1 MYRGTNT
8 THRRLHACSMLA
20 NPSPPS
26 RRLHPLHCK
35 AAQNRDEDEGVEKK
49 VANGSNDGSV
59 EASVGERLVRKLR
72 IDSGEGKEGK
82 DGKEGKTRSD
92 ESTGNGDVRVSR
104 GIEHTNNN
112 ISSSSSGSSSKS
124 SSSKS
129 SSSCSAGGPD
139 ADEQRRSTTASMGGA
154 TGGASRFYMG
164 HGGVRKT
171 RSVRSVRSVQESAE
185 TPQVQPR
192 IARHYSSPAD
202 HGSNA
207 ANVATVKRVAPVERV
222 ERVEREVL
230 GDRSSNMLS
239 GDVSNGRGASTG
251 GGVVHAARAGPVQ
264 GVVRSGRTED
274 AWLVSGW
281 SFLFVLL
288 IVISVVLR

>member
-1 MYRGTNT
+1 
-8 THRRLHACSMLA
+8 MLA

-92 ESTGNGDVRVSR
+92 ESTGNDDVRVSR
-104 GIEHTNNN
+104 GVEHTNNN
-112 ISSSSSGSSSKS
+112 ISSSSSSSKS
-124 SSSKS
+124 L
-129 SSSCSAGGPD
+129 SSCSDGGPD

-154 TGGASRFYMG
+154 TGGASRFSMG

-251 GGVVHAARAGPVQ
+251 GGVVRAARAGPVQ

-288 IVISVVLR
+288 IVISVVLW